1 MALEVKFKGR
11 LFNTVGDFIDN
22 KNWKGRRAGR
32 EGNKEMN
39 NY

>member
-1 MALEVKFKGR
+1 MASEVKFKSR
-11 LFNTVGDFIDN
+11 LLKIVGDFIDN
-22 KNWKGRRAGR
+22 KKWKGRRAGR